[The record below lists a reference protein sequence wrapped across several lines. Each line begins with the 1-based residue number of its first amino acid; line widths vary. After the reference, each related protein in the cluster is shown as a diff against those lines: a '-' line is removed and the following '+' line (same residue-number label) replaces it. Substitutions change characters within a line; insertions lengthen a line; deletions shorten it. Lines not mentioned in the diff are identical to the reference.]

1 MDQEKETK
9 RQAERCRALA
19 QRIVR
24 ELTPA
29 SIQVLGGS
37 GALAEALEKTGAQ
50 LLPENA
56 ELGTAA
62 LLVVEDPEWVDL
74 PALQCAQVLLVCTD
88 ASAMADCA
96 KQLAAQGL
104 YRDFEWKNRGKA
116 QQTALF
122 CRSSA
127 VQDVQQLL
135 AGYEMTL
142 DELRER
148 MQQAERTGEEQTA
161 QLERLRSDLSLSRS
175 HEKDLEKTLNNVTSS
190 TFWKMSWPLRY
201 FVSKG
206 RQLTHTFPP
215 FVFLGQLRRVGISG
229 VRAQAKAKKEYAK
242 LFPGRTMR
250 ADRFASAELLV
261 RQAADQPAA
270 PRISIV
276 VPLYNT
282 PQQFLVELLDSVQN
296 QTYQNWEL
304 CLVDAGQDETVGQT
318 VAARA
323 AEDPRIRYRKLEKNE
338 GIAGN
343 TNQGFALATGEF
355 IALLDHDD
363 ILHPCA
369 LWYVA
374 QAIAEQGADFVYTDE
389 VTFEGDIDHLTV
401 YHFKPDYMLDNL
413 RSNNYICHLSV
424 FSAKLLAAVGGDE
437 RAAFNGSQDYDLYLR
452 LTEKAHKIV
461 HIPHLLYYWRS
472 SPTSVASNISA
483 KTYCLE
489 AAVKALYAHYER
501 VGVPVDEVS
510 MIPGTPG
517 FYKTDYTITKPG
529 RVSILIPSCDHSSDL
544 RTCVES
550 ICRKSTYEDF
560 EIIVIENNSREP
572 ATFRC
577 YERLQKEHR
586 NLRVITWQGTGFNYS
601 ALNNFG
607 AREATGEYLLLL
619 NNDTEVISPRWIEEM
634 LMYAQQ
640 DRVGCVG
647 AKLLYP
653 DNTIQHAGIGFGFLT
668 LAAHMHKNFPV
679 GHPGYMGRL
688 VYAQDVYAVTA
699 ACLMVRKSV
708 YEQAVKFQTPTL
720 VRSADRAA
728 AYDVGGKTI
737 YVLSAKGLVC
747 QVDTTGEILSVALN
761 DGGYLTVTS
770 NESGCKAAVRVYDAS
785 GQPVFAYRSAD
796 RFIMTAALSADSRTL
811 AAVTMGQSS
820 GVFTSYVVFYRI
832 NSEAAL
838 TTSALTGSLIYD
850 LFPMGDRFCAVMEE
864 QLCFL
869 DHDGEVC
876 AAYSYG
882 GDYLRRVDC
891 GGDGYAA
898 LLLGRY
904 RNGTQHRIVTVDS
917 DGSAL
922 AALDVDGEVL
932 SISAAGR
939 YVAVLFSDHM
949 TIYDKTL
956 TECARLDAV
965 SEARQVLMRA
975 DGSAVLAG
983 STAASLYLP

>member
-37 GALAEALEKTGAQ
+37 GALAEALEKAGAQ

-56 ELGTAA
+56 EQGTAA

-122 CRSSA
+122 CRSAA
-127 VQDVQQLL
+127 VQDAQQLL

-142 DELRER
+142 DDLRER

-175 HEKDLEKTLNNVTSS
+175 HEQDLEKTLNNVTSS

-206 RQLTHTFPP
+206 RQLAHTFPP

-261 RQAADQPAA
+261 RQVADQPAA

-296 QTYQNWEL
+296 QSYRNWEL
-304 CLVDAGQDETVGQT
+304 CMVDAGQDETVGQT
-318 VAARA
+318 VKARA
-323 AEDPRIRYRKLEKNE
+323 ASDPRIRYRKLDKND

-424 FSAKLLAAVGGDE
+424 FSAALLAKVGGDE
-437 RAAFNGSQDYDLYLR
+437 RAEFNGSQDYDLYLR
-452 LTEKAHKIV
+452 LTEQAKKVV

-483 KTYCLE
+483 KMYCLE
-489 AAVKALYAHYER
+489 AAMKALRAHYKR
-501 VGVPVDEVS
+501 VGVPVDDVT
-510 MIPGTPG
+510 MIPNTPG

-529 RVSILIPSCDHSSDL
+529 KVSILIPSCDHGADL
-544 RTCVES
+544 RTCVDS
-550 ICRKSTYEDF
+550 IYRKTTYADF
-560 EIIVIENNSREP
+560 EVLIIENNSKEDG
-572 ATFRC
+572 TFRL
-577 YERLQKEHR
+577 YEQLQKEHPD
-586 NLRVITWQGTGFNYS
+586 NLRVLYWKGTGFNYS

-607 AREATGEYLLLL
+607 AKEATGEYLLLL
-619 NNDTEVISPRWIEEM
+619 NNDTEVITPRWLEEM
-634 LMYAQQ
+634 VMYAQQ
-640 DRVGCVG
+640 ERVGCVG
-647 AKLLYP
+647 VKLLYP
-653 DNTIQHAGIGFGFLT
+653 DNTIQHAGIGFGYLT

-708 YEQAVKFQTPTL
+708 YDEVNGLDESFAVAFN
-720 VRSADRAA
+720 
-728 AYDVGGKTI
+728 DVDF
-737 YVLSAKGLVC
+737 C
-747 QVDTTGEILSVALN
+747 
-761 DGGYLTVTS
+761 
-770 NESGCKAAVRVYDAS
+770 VRVREAGYTN
-785 GQPVFAYRSAD
+785 VFTPFAQLYHYESKSRGLDESPAKRK
-796 RFIMTAALSADSRTL
+796 RFESEVKRFQQRWAKQL
-811 AAVTMGQSS
+811 AAGDPCLNPNFDLMKED
-820 GVFTSYVVFYRI
+820 FTFDI
-832 NSEAAL
+832 KPLE
-838 TTSALTGSLIYD
+838 
-850 LFPMGDRFCAVMEE
+850 
-864 QLCFL
+864 
-869 DHDGEVC
+869 
-876 AAYSYG
+876 
-882 GDYLRRVDC
+882 
-891 GGDGYAA
+891 
-898 LLLGRY
+898 
-904 RNGTQHRIVTVDS
+904 
-917 DGSAL
+917 
-922 AALDVDGEVL
+922 
-932 SISAAGR
+932 
-939 YVAVLFSDHM
+939 
-949 TIYDKTL
+949 
-956 TECARLDAV
+956 
-965 SEARQVLMRA
+965 
-975 DGSAVLAG
+975 
-983 STAASLYLP
+983 